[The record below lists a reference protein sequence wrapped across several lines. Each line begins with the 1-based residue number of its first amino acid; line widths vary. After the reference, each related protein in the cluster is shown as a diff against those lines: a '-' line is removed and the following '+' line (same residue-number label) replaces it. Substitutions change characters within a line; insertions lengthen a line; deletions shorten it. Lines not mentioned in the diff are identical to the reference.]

1 MLDSLVNGSNLTES
15 QIWVY
20 SSDLHSSLAR
30 LMPSLGCATIF
41 SKQTC
46 FDMRV
51 AIGQL
56 LTMVFDPNCAS
67 ESPEEL

>member
-1 MLDSLVNGSNLTES
+1 MSNWSTLVVKKKTTE
-15 QIWVY
+15 
-20 SSDLHSSLAR
+20 
-30 LMPSLGCATIF
+30 
-41 SKQTC
+41 
-46 FDMRV
+46 FDMSV